1 MKSKKSKFKPTNQTD
16 KNKDNSDKSANLVY
30 VTKKSS
36 PKKGDNIKDMYIYY
50 YIIQQYRRS

>member
-36 PKKGDNIKDMYIYY
+36 PKKGSK
-50 YIIQQYRRS
+50 